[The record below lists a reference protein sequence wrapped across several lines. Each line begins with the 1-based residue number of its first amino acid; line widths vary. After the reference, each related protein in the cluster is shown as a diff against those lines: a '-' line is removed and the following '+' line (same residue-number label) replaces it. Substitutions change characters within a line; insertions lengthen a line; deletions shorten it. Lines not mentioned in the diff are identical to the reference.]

1 MALILLE
8 KCLSRRTHL
17 EDFSRLFLC
26 LLLSVCLSE
35 CVVGN
40 KEKKQQQRVY
50 FWVGFLWICKQT
62 IRNCGDFG
70 GCRSLPFQTRLLQLS
85 MQNEV
90 KWHCFTVPPAVCKQS

>member
-40 KEKKQQQRVY
+40 KEKNTTTKSVFLGWIPLDLQTDYQELWR
-50 FWVGFLWICKQT
+50 FWRMSITAISNQ
-62 IRNCGDFG
+62 
-70 GCRSLPFQTRLLQLS
+70 
-85 MQNEV
+85 
-90 KWHCFTVPPAVCKQS
+90 AVAALHAQ